1 CLSLFQINCLYLET
15 EPLPQF
21 EYMSCLCVSL
31 HATSSIWLKT
41 FLRSCPNL
49 RYLIISM
56 LRLCL
61 NPHLIY
67 LPFLDQTKMISE
79 EMSFPFVPQCVLSS
93 LEYVDFKV
101 RILGLTAEM
110 KLIRY
115 FIENSAFLKRLTLR
129 LVGNSARDNYTLKE
143 LLRIPRGSTN
153 CEVVIL

>member
-1 CLSLFQINCLYLET
+1 
-15 EPLPQF
+15 
-21 EYMSCLCVSL
+21 MSCLCVSL

-115 FIENSAFLKRLTLR
+115 FIENSAFLKRLTLPIG
-129 LVGNSARDNYTLKE
+129 VIATYIEFGDDKAASAATLYVAAE
-143 LLRIPRGSTN
+143 TDAATIFCAPSLT
-153 CEVVIL
+153 

>member
-1 CLSLFQINCLYLET
+1 MKYYI
-15 EPLPQF
+15 
-21 EYMSCLCVSL
+21 
-31 HATSSIWLKT
+31 
-41 FLRSCPNL
+41 LRFNESTL
-49 RYLIISM
+49 VFF
-56 LRLCL
+56 
-61 NPHLIY
+61 PHQSWFCDY
-67 LPFLDQTKMISE
+67 EKMISE
-79 EMSFPFVPQCVLSS
+79 EISFPFVPQCMLSS

-110 KLIRY
+110 KLTRY